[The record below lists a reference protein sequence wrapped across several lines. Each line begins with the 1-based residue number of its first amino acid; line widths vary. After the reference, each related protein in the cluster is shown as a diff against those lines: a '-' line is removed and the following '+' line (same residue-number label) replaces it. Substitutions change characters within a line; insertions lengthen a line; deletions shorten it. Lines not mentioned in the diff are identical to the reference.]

1 MARWG
6 LFAEETVGSG
16 DARRWEFEL
25 LGHADGTREDAL
37 RRLEEAAL
45 AYRPSKPFRVRRSRL
60 YRSGE
65 GFVQVNEGVTTTYLC
80 RFTVAELIRDSKDP
94 KSAAAADLQ
103 GRVPGGFAEGGR

>member
-25 LGHADGTREDAL
+25 LGHAEGTREEAL
-37 RRLEEAAL
+37 GKLEEAAL
-45 AYRPSKPFRVRRSRL
+45 AYRPSKPFSVRRSWL

-65 GFVQVNEGVTTTYLC
+65 GFVQVNEGVTTTYIC
-80 RFTVAELIRDSKDP
+80 RFTVAELVRDSKDP
-94 KSAAAADLQ
+94 KVAATAEPWD
-103 GRVPGGFAEGGR
+103 RVPEGF

>member
-6 LFAEETVGSG
+6 LFVEETVGSG
-16 DARRWEFEL
+16 EGKHWEFEL
-25 LGHADGTREDAL
+25 LGHADGTREEAL
-37 RRLEEAAL
+37 RTLEETAL
-45 AYRPSKPFRVRRSRL
+45 AYRPRKPFKVRRSRL

-94 KSAAAADLQ
+94 KVAAMAEPWD
-103 GRVPGGFAEGGR
+103 RVPEGF